1 MIAVITRHNGRHWN
15 QSRKSHFAG
24 LAFRLDLRWLYEW
37 APRFAETIM
46 NDKQIV
52 LVIACMASFI
62 TPFLA
67 SSVNVALPTINMDFA
82 VPDQALLGWIVTG
95 FLLSA
100 AIFVVPFGRV
110 ADIFGRKKIFVIGL
124 SIIAVS
130 SLLCSISSSVLMLIV
145 SRLVEGLG
153 SAMIFG
159 TSIAILSSV
168 FPAQERGK
176 VLGINVA
183 IVYLG
188 ASTGPLLGG
197 IITAYAGWRFIYAGI
212 MIYALLAA
220 LLAQKKI
227 KGEWRCAQTGAF
239 DVFGSILY
247 AAMLFALMYG
257 LTLIPDKTGAYLL
270 GLAVAIM
277 VIFFRWELA
286 NENPVLKISV
296 FRNNTVFL
304 FSNLAALINYSATA
318 AVAFLLSLY
327 LQYMKGYGP
336 ETAGLIL
343 IAQPVVQAALSP
355 LAGRLSDRVEP
366 RIVASLGM
374 ALCVVGLTL
383 FALLT
388 PQTSLETILISLIFM
403 GLGFAF
409 FSSPNTNA
417 IMSSVDK
424 CDFGVASG
432 MVSTMRLIGQLM
444 SLGIAMLIFS
454 VIMGHVEIAP
464 GQTDTLMISIKLA
477 FGVFAGLCV
486 LGTIFSLARGKLE
499 RDVEP
504 VDGAV

>member
-1 MIAVITRHNGRHWN
+1 
-15 QSRKSHFAG
+15 
-24 LAFRLDLRWLYEW
+24 
-37 APRFAETIM
+37 M

-100 AIFVVPFGRV
+100 AIFVVPFGRL

-130 SLLCSISSSVLMLIV
+130 SLLCSISSSVQMLIA

-374 ALCVVGLTL
+374 ALCVVELTL